1 MLRFNEPL
9 GSAIFTLACATAALA
24 VPPAVWASC
33 NVTILDARHLPYMP
47 TAPDYSLKYP
57 WPANDGQ
64 QTLVGTITMNTAEP
78 VYGDD
83 PRAGTWAP
91 RGSVTRDEMEALLAP
106 VQLNGLQGLGVNL
119 HDVRS
124 DVWVANYGYVDHG
137 ILLRTGRSA
146 TEHRRVTALRV
157 TQIHGGWGNNRFK
170 YLSETTI
177 SDPQL
182 CQKLAEISGPTGV
195 SWFWYNNPNMQF
207 RFRHSLNSQ
216 YDTIA
221 VPMNYVFGYQLQKWV
236 KLRTVPDKLI
246 FGSNPAGKT
255 INRDIAIGLS
265 SSIQS
270 RVQYTF
276 SYTSVT
282 NTGEEV
288 LIDGRSLPAQFTVSV
303 PASNITSF
311 TDFKHQ
317 VSLTSPDAGK
327 VDGYIRVVAEML

>member
-1 MLRFNEPL
+1 MLRCNGPL
-9 GSAIFTLACATAALA
+9 GSTIFTLVCATTALA
-24 VPPAVWASC
+24 ASPAVWAQC
-33 NVTILDARHLPYMP
+33 TISVLHAGFGAYKP
-47 TAPDYSLKYP
+47 TGPVYTLKHP
-57 WPANDGQ
+57 WPANDGR
-64 QTLVGTITMNTAEP
+64 QTLVGTLTMNTAEP

-83 PRAGTWAP
+83 PRTGNWTP
-91 RGSVTRDEMEALLAP
+91 RGSVTREQMETLLSP
-106 VQLNGLQGLGVNL
+106 VQLDGLQGLGVTM
-119 HDVRS
+119 HDPLS
-124 DVWVANYGYVDHG
+124 YVWVANNGYIDHG

-146 TEHRRVTALRV
+146 TEHRKVTELRV
-157 TQIHGGWGNNRFK
+157 TLLTGGWGPVRLK
-170 YLSETTI
+170 HASETTI

-195 SWFWYNNPNMQF
+195 SWFWYNNPDMQL

-221 VPMNYVFGYQLQKWV
+221 VHKNYVFGYQLQKWV

>member
-1 MLRFNEPL
+1 
-9 GSAIFTLACATAALA
+9 
-24 VPPAVWASC
+24 
-33 NVTILDARHLPYMP
+33 
-47 TAPDYSLKYP
+47 
-57 WPANDGQ
+57 
-64 QTLVGTITMNTAEP
+64 MNTDEP

-83 PRAGTWAP
+83 PRTGTWSP
-91 RGSVTRDEMEALLAP
+91 RGSVTREELGPLLSP
-106 VQLNGLQGLGVNL
+106 VQLDGVKSLGVIL
-119 HDVRS
+119 HDPLS
-124 DVWVANYGYVDHG
+124 HVWVANYGYVDHG
-137 ILLRTGRSA
+137 TLLRTGRSA
-146 TEHRRVTALRV
+146 TEHRKVTELRV
-157 TQIHGGWGNNRFK
+157 TKSHGSWGIARFK
-170 YLSETTI
+170 HASETTI

-195 SWFWYNNPNMQF
+195 SWFWYNNPNMQL